1 MEVYLTWQFWYQVL
15 SAFAF
20 GVASSL
26 VPVLN
31 SELFVVGALGS
42 RLLGPLEVALGLALG
57 HGVGKQVM
65 FVGIRKGSNSRWIKH
80 KEPKPVAVGSW
91 RWRLR
96 RWNDQAAHIVETPR
110 RGMPLLF
117 FSAITG
123 IPPVY
128 LVVIYAATTKMNFW
142 WFFVGDAWILYTMLL
157 ASLSNP
163 VWIPLHYL
171 NIRV

>member
-31 SELFVVGALGS
+31 SELFIVGALGS

-80 KEPKPVAVGSW
+80 KEPKLVAVGSW
-91 RWRLR
+91 RC
-96 RWNDQAAHIVETPR
+96 
-110 RGMPLLF
+110 PLCF
-117 FSAITG
+117 
-123 IPPVY
+123 
-128 LVVIYAATTKMNFW
+128 LVVI
-142 WFFVGDAWILYTMLL
+142 
-157 ASLSNP
+157 
-163 VWIPLHYL
+163 
-171 NIRV
+171 

>member
-31 SELFVVGALGS
+31 SELFIVGALGS

-110 RGMPLLF
+110 WGMPLLF

-128 LVVIYAATTKMNFW
+128 LVVIYAATIKMNFW
-142 WFFVGDAWILYTMLL
+142 WFSLWVTLGFFIRCYLL
-157 ASLSNP
+157 ALATQYGFHF
-163 VWIPLHYL
+163 I
-171 NIRV
+171 I